1 MAELKPVQRGDRWR
15 IQMSWPNYN
24 PRFFGDFD
32 SEEEAARWIKK
43 HGWLAPDTKGSAVF
57 PVPKSSSTD

>member
-15 IQMSWPNYN
+15 ILISWPDYK

-32 SEEEAARWIKK
+32 SEAEAARWIKE
-43 HGWLAPDTKGSAVF
+43 HSWLAPDTSSANQGA
-57 PVPKSSSTD
+57 